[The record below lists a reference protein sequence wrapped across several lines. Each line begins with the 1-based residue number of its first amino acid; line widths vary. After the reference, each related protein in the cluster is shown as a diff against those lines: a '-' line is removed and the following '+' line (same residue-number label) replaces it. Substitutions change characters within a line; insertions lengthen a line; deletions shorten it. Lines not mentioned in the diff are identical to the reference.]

1 MRTWVPLSSYDKKGL
16 MWLASERVCDQAHH
30 AKREAASAVVVD
42 TAFGF
47 RMVANNTDDNT
58 LPVGD

>member
-1 MRTWVPLSSYDKKGL
+1 